1 MWTDSD
7 FASTNPVRHTINE
20 QVKEEHFDMISSVN
34 LNGEAACRRST
45 SGGLILLGEHLIK
58 SWSSTQKIT
67 ALSSGEA
74 EYYAI
79 VKGASQG
86 IGIRSMLQD
95 FRISKASTRHIEVK
109 EDSSAAKGIASRRGL
124 GKLKHVDIKELW
136 IQEKVSNG
144 DLKITKIPGTIN
156 LADALTKYC
165 DVHVTNHHVNSTH
178 QNISS
183 LKHPLTPSV

>member
-1 MWTDSD
+1 M
-7 FASTNPVRHTINE
+7 
-20 QVKEEHFDMISSVN
+20 
-34 LNGEAACRRST
+34 
-45 SGGLILLGEHLIK
+45 GEHLIK

-79 VKGASQG
+79 VKGAEQG
-86 IGIRSMLQD
+86 MGVRSMLID
-95 FRISKASTRHIEVK
+95 FQISEASIRYIEVK

-136 IQEKVSNG
+136 IQEKVHSG
-144 DLKITKIPGTIN
+144 DLKITKVPGTIN

-165 DVHVTNHHVNSTH
+165 DVQVINHHISSTH
-178 QNISS
+178 QTLSS
-183 LKHPLTPSV
+183 LKHPLTPAL

>member
-1 MWTDSD
+1 M
-7 FASTNPVRHTINE
+7 
-20 QVKEEHFDMISSVN
+20 
-34 LNGEAACRRST
+34 
-45 SGGLILLGEHLIK
+45 K
-58 SWSSTQKIT
+58 SWSTTQKIT

-86 IGIRSMLQD
+86 IGIRSMLED
-95 FRISKASTRHIEVK
+95 FQIGEASTRYIEVK

-136 IQEKVSNG
+136 IQEKVSEG

-165 DVHVTNHHVNSTH
+165 DVHVTDHHVNATH
-178 QNISS
+178 QTIST
-183 LKHPLTPSV
+183 LKHHLSPST

>member
-1 MWTDSD
+1 M
-7 FASTNPVRHTINE
+7 
-20 QVKEEHFDMISSVN
+20 
-34 LNGEAACRRST
+34 
-45 SGGLILLGEHLIK
+45 ILLGDHLIK

-95 FRISKASTRHIEVK
+95 FQINAASTRYIEVK

-136 IQEKVSNG
+136 IQQKKSVKV
-144 DLKITKIPGTIN
+144 I
-156 LADALTKYC
+156 
-165 DVHVTNHHVNSTH
+165 
-178 QNISS
+178 
-183 LKHPLTPSV
+183 

>member
-1 MWTDSD
+1 MKE
-7 FASTNPVRHTINE
+7 VNE
-20 QVKEEHFDMISSVN
+20 EQFNIVSSVN
-34 LNGEAACRRST
+34 INGEAACRRST
-45 SGGLILLGEHLIK
+45 SGGIILLGEHLVK
-58 SWSSTQKIT
+58 SWSTTQKVT

-95 FRISKASTRHIEVK
+95 FQIHPASTRYIEVK

-124 GKLKHVDIKELW
+124 GKMKHVHIKELW
-136 IQEKVSNG
+136 IQEKVSSE
-144 DLKITKIPGTIN
+144 DLKITEVPGTEN

-165 DVHVTNHHVNSTH
+165 DHHVLDYHIEHTH
-178 QNISS
+178 QEITSEQ
-183 LKHPLTPSV
+183 HPLTPQI